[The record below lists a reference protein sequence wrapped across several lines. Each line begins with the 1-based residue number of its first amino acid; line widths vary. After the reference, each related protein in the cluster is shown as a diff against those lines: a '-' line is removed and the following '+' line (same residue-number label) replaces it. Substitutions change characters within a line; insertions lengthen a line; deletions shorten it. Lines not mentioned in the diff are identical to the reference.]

1 MKMRCTNTKQVI
13 LTEPLEDD
21 EIISLI
27 ALASALNNIS
37 CTVSESGKILL
48 FKCDDLED
56 VFGILSS
63 HGLIEYIGSL
73 KEIIDWDIV
82 SSTSNIPQY
91 ESLEINTD
99 SNNAKIIQFDPKE
112 GK

>member
-1 MKMRCTNTKQVI
+1 MRCTNTKQVI

-21 EIISLI
+21 EVVSVI
-27 ALASALNNIS
+27 ALASALDNIS

-82 SSTSNIPQY
+82 SEAN
-91 ESLEINTD
+91 
-99 SNNAKIIQFDPKE
+99 SNNANIIQLNPKE

>member
-27 ALASALNNIS
+27 ALASALDNIS
-37 CTVSESGKILL
+37 CTVSESGKIIL
-48 FKCDDLED
+48 FKCDDLEN
-56 VFGILSS
+56 VFEILSS

-82 SSTSNIPQY
+82 SETN
-91 ESLEINTD
+91 
-99 SNNAKIIQFDPKE
+99 SNNANIIQLNPKE

>member
-1 MKMRCTNTKQVI
+1 MRCTNTKQVI

-27 ALASALNNIS
+27 ALASALDNIT
-37 CTVSESGKILL
+37 CTVSESGKIIL
-48 FKCDDLED
+48 FKCDDLEN
-56 VFGILSS
+56 VFEILSS

-82 SSTSNIPQY
+82 SEAN
-91 ESLEINTD
+91 
-99 SNNAKIIQFDPKE
+99 SNNANIIQLNPKE

>member
-27 ALASALNNIS
+27 ALASALDNIT

-48 FKCDDLED
+48 FKCDDLEN
-56 VFGILSS
+56 VFEILSS

-82 SSTSNIPQY
+82 SGTN
-91 ESLEINTD
+91 
-99 SNNAKIIQFDPKE
+99 SNNANIIQLNPKE

>member
-1 MKMRCTNTKQVI
+1 MRCTNTKQVI

-82 SSTSNIPQY
+82 SGTN
-91 ESLEINTD
+91 
-99 SNNAKIIQFDPKE
+99 SNNANIIQLNPKE

>member
-1 MKMRCTNTKQVI
+1 MRCTNTKQVI

-27 ALASALNNIS
+27 ALASALDNIS

-56 VFGILSS
+56 VFEILSS

-82 SSTSNIPQY
+82 SEAN
-91 ESLEINTD
+91 
-99 SNNAKIIQFDPKE
+99 SNNANIIQLNPKE

>member
-1 MKMRCTNTKQVI
+1 MRCTNTKQII

-27 ALASALNNIS
+27 ALASSLGNIS

-82 SSTSNIPQY
+82 SGTN
-91 ESLEINTD
+91 
-99 SNNAKIIQFDPKE
+99 SNNANIIQLNPKE

>member
-1 MKMRCTNTKQVI
+1 MRCTNTKQII

-27 ALASALNNIS
+27 ALANALDNIS
-37 CTVSESGKILL
+37 CTVSESGKIIL
-48 FKCDDLED
+48 FRCDDLEN
-56 VFGILSS
+56 VFEILSS

-82 SSTSNIPQY
+82 SEAN
-91 ESLEINTD
+91 
-99 SNNAKIIQFDPKE
+99 SNNANIIQLNPKE

>member
-27 ALASALNNIS
+27 ALASALDNIT
-37 CTVSESGKILL
+37 CTVSESGKIIL
-48 FKCDDLED
+48 FKCDDLEN
-56 VFGILSS
+56 VFEILSS

-82 SSTSNIPQY
+82 SETN
-91 ESLEINTD
+91 
-99 SNNAKIIQFDPKE
+99 SNNANIIQLNPKE

>member
-1 MKMRCTNTKQVI
+1 MRCTNTKQVI

-27 ALASALNNIS
+27 ALASALDNIT

-56 VFGILSS
+56 VFEILSS

-82 SSTSNIPQY
+82 SEAN
-91 ESLEINTD
+91 
-99 SNNAKIIQFDPKE
+99 SNNANIIQLNPKE

>member
-21 EIISLI
+21 EVVSVI
-27 ALASALNNIS
+27 ALASALDNIT

-82 SSTSNIPQY
+82 SEAN
-91 ESLEINTD
+91 
-99 SNNAKIIQFDPKE
+99 SNNANIIQLNPKE

>member
-1 MKMRCTNTKQVI
+1 MRCTNTKQVI

-27 ALASALNNIS
+27 ALASALDNIT

-48 FKCDDLED
+48 FKCDDLEN
-56 VFGILSS
+56 VFEILSS

-82 SSTSNIPQY
+82 SGTN
-91 ESLEINTD
+91 
-99 SNNAKIIQFDPKE
+99 SNNANIIQLNPKE

>member
-27 ALASALNNIS
+27 ALASALDNIT

-56 VFGILSS
+56 VFEILSS

-82 SSTSNIPQY
+82 SEAN
-91 ESLEINTD
+91 
-99 SNNAKIIQFDPKE
+99 SNNANIIQLNPKE

>member
-1 MKMRCTNTKQVI
+1 MRCTNTKQVI

-27 ALASALNNIS
+27 ALASALDNIS
-37 CTVSESGKILL
+37 CTVSESGKIIL
-48 FKCDDLED
+48 FKCDDLEN
-56 VFGILSS
+56 VFEILSS

-82 SSTSNIPQY
+82 SETN
-91 ESLEINTD
+91 
-99 SNNAKIIQFDPKE
+99 SNNANIIQLNPKE

>member
-21 EIISLI
+21 EVVSVI
-27 ALASALNNIS
+27 ALASALDNIS

-82 SSTSNIPQY
+82 SEAN
-91 ESLEINTD
+91 
-99 SNNAKIIQFDPKE
+99 SNNANIIQLNPKE